1 MLHLCFLCQA
11 HPLQGDECEA
21 RVSQVFLGIAI
32 KPRINC
38 CRPGSLQAWPK
49 KDNIEASWAL
59 RGAEARPKVNPV
71 VHLKAIS
78 VVEGVPK
85 LVAREIALETAASPM
100 QDRVITTSQI
110 LDEVRAVDSSL
121 PGGAFPEPVS
131 AQEPPEQVTWN
142 AHVRVRK

>member
-1 MLHLCFLCQA
+1 MCQA

-21 RVSQVFLGIAI
+21 RVSHVFNKFFF

-38 CRPGSLQAWPK
+38 CRSGSLQGWPK

-59 RGAEARPKVNPV
+59 RGAKAKPKVNPV

-78 VVEGVPK
+78 VVEGVPN

-100 QDRVITTSQI
+100 QDKIITTSQV
-110 LDEVRAVDSSL
+110 LQKVRAVDSSL
-121 PGGAFPEPVS
+121 PEGALPEPVS